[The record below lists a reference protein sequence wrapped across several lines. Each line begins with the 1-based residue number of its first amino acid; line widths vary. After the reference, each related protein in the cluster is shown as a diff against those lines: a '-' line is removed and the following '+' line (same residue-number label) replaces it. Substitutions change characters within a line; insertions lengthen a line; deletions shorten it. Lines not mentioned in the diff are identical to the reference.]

1 MTVAMRPVV
10 QRSVSNFQVVAPR
23 RRRRGSCRCC
33 AAVNFDGRP
42 GAGLAV
48 KALRPR
54 RRTASRQ
61 RITELCEHPSRR
73 ATSVTDAPAFSSS
86 IPRRRRRSSS
96 SGLPCGRMPRA
107 YRVRHQMSI
116 TYAHINN
123 DMRSVRQV
131 VTDIL
136 ECAGATVTAVDSAE
150 DALEV
155 LQRERP
161 NVLLSDLSMP
171 EGQDGYWLIGQ
182 VRALPPERGGTT
194 PAAALTAYTGPEHRA
209 SVLRAGFQ
217 YHVAK
222 PVSMQELL
230 GVVAILALK
239 E

>member
-1 MTVAMRPVV
+1 LSA
-10 QRSVSNFQVVAPR
+10 S
-23 RRRRGSCRCC
+23 
-33 AAVNFDGRP
+33 
-42 GAGLAV
+42 
-48 KALRPR
+48 
-54 RRTASRQ
+54 ASRLADGP
-61 RITELCEHPSRR
+61 RLDGVPVLVVNAMPS
-73 ATSVTDAPAFSSS
+73 VP
-86 IPRRRRRSSS
+86 
-96 SGLPCGRMPRA
+96 
-107 YRVRHQMSI
+107 
-116 TYAHINN
+116 
-123 DMRSVRQV
+123 QV

-155 LQRERP
+155 LQLERP

-171 EGQDGYWLIGQ
+171 EGKDGYWLIGQ
-182 VRALPPERGGTT
+182 VRALPPEHGGTT
-194 PAAALTAYTGPEHRA
+194 PAAALTSYTGPEHRA

>member
-1 MTVAMRPVV
+1 MPA
-10 QRSVSNFQVVAPR
+10 S
-23 RRRRGSCRCC
+23 
-33 AAVNFDGRP
+33 
-42 GAGLAV
+42 
-48 KALRPR
+48 ALRIAEGPH
-54 RRTASRQ
+54 
-61 RITELCEHPSRR
+61 LHG
-73 ATSVTDAPAFSSS
+73 V
-86 IPRRRRRSSS
+86 
-96 SGLPCGRMPRA
+96 
-107 YRVRHQMSI
+107 RVLVVD
-116 TYAHINN
+116 
-123 DMRSVRQV
+123 DMIDVRDV
-131 VTDIL
+131 VTEIL
-136 ECAGATVTAVDSAE
+136 ERGGAVVTAVGTAE
-150 DALEV
+150 EALEV

-171 EGQDGYWLIGQ
+171 GKGGYWLIGQ